1 MLFNSRSKGAVFF
14 HSLNS
19 QNLVIKCLPPFK
31 PSLRFS
37 KELIPAYVD

>member
-1 MLFNSRSKGAVFF
+1 MLFNSRSNGAVFF

-19 QNLVIKCLPPFK
+19 QNLKCLPPFK